1 MCASC
6 SLCIIHVSHL
16 INTST
21 RVLEEPLSV
30 YNQTFSSSNRLQ
42 SQKCLQVAEGL
53 CSVSC
58 TQAWGI
64 SQIIIYT
71 MRQLKSPCLSTD
83 GCSYRS
89 ETRDL
94 KICIIG
100 DKSLTQIT

>member
-6 SLCIIHVSHL
+6 SLCIIQTAEV

-30 YNQTFSSSNRLQ
+30 YNQTFSSSYHLY

-58 TQAWGI
+58 TQAQGI
-64 SQIIIYT
+64 SQTIIYT
-71 MRQLKSPCLSTD
+71 MRQLKSPCPTD
-83 GCSYRS
+83 ECSYRS
-89 ETRDL
+89 ETRGL
-94 KICIIG
+94 
-100 DKSLTQIT
+100 